1 MVGTAMKCSNVLE
14 SDVSLESDSRNPE
27 IDLSTLRVPFGALR
41 GVTAHAADP
50 LSRLERR
57 GVYLPG
63 V

>member
-1 MVGTAMKCSNVLE
+1 MIFTNALE
-14 SDVSLESDSRNPE
+14 SDASLNSDSCNPE
-27 IDLSTLRVPFGALR
+27 IDLSALRVPFGALR
-41 GVTAHAADP
+41 GVTAHAADQ

>member
-1 MVGTAMKCSNVLE
+1 MVATAMQLGNALE
-14 SDVSLESDSRNPE
+14 SDASLESESRSPE
-27 IDLSTLRVPFGALR
+27 IDLSVLRVPFGALR
-41 GVTAHAADP
+41 GVTRHAADP